1 VPEVPSDPSSA
12 VAGATEAAGPTIPT
26 AREPNSAR
34 RWWQD
39 AVFYEIYVRSFA
51 DADGDGV
58 GDIAG
63 ITSRLPYLAGLGVD
77 AVWLTPF
84 YPSPQADHG
93 YDVADYRDV
102 DPTFG
107 TLDDFDE
114 MLATA
119 HRHGIKV
126 VVDVVPNHSSD
137 EHAWFREA
145 LAAGPGSPE
154 CARYIFRDGRGED
167 GEEPPNNWHSVFGGP
182 AWARVPDGQ
191 WYLHL
196 FDRRQP
202 DFDWSNPEV
211 GDEFESVLRFW
222 LDRGVDG
229 FRIDVAHG
237 MFKAEGLPDV
247 ESDNNVGGIEAALAE
262 RDRPYWDQPEVHD
275 VYRRWRRVLQ
285 EYEGDRMAVAE
296 AWVSTPESMARYVRA
311 DELQQVFN
319 FHWLEA
325 RWSAAAFRA
334 VIEATFAA
342 VGPVEASP
350 TWVLSNH
357 DVERHVSRYGGGRRG
372 LDRARAATL
381 TMLALPGSAY
391 LYAGEEL
398 GLPQVDVPDDHRQDP
413 TYHRGGGVG
422 RDGCRVP
429 MPWSGDAPP
438 YGFGPDGSAPTWLP
452 QPPSWAGLSVAAQE
466 QDDHSTLAFY
476 RRALRT
482 RRDHLP
488 RLGTGVRFLDSAAE
502 VLAFRRDPDLV
513 CLVNCGTE
521 PTDVSQVGELVI
533 ASGAT
538 DTVAGGS
545 LPPDT
550 AAWFRG

>member
-1 VPEVPSDPSSA
+1 MPEATSPAPVTAPDAPASS
-12 VAGATEAAGPTIPT
+12 
-26 AREPNSAR
+26 RL
-34 RWWQD
+34 WWQD
-39 AVFYEIYVRSFA
+39 AVFYQIYVRSFA

-77 AVWLTPF
+77 AVWVTPF

-107 TLDDFDE
+107 SLADFDQ
-114 MLATA
+114 MLKTA
-119 HRHGIKV
+119 HEHGIRV
-126 VVDVVPNHSSD
+126 VVDIVPNHSSD
-137 EHAWFREA
+137 EHEWFRQA
-145 LAAGPGSPE
+145 VAAGPGSPE
-154 CARYIFRDGRGED
+154 RERYIFRDGRGDD
-167 GEEPPNNWHSVFGGP
+167 GELPPNNWASVFGGR
-182 AWARVPDGQ
+182 AWTRTDDGQ

-196 FDRRQP
+196 FDHRQP
-202 DFDWSNPEV
+202 DFNWANPEV
-211 GDEFESVLRFW
+211 ADEFDDVLRFW

-237 MFKAEGLPDV
+237 MVKAEGLPDV
-247 ESDNNVGGIEAALAE
+247 PEAAGADASAHVGGLEEELSFH
-262 RDRPYWDQPEVHD
+262 DRPYWDQPGVHD
-275 VYRRWRRVLQ
+275 IYRRWRRVLD
-285 EYEGDRMAVAE
+285 EYDGHRMAVAE
-296 AWVSTPESMARYVRA
+296 AWVTSPESMARYVRA

-357 DVERHVSRYGGGRRG
+357 DVERHVSRYGGGEQG
-372 LDRARAATL
+372 LARAQAATL
-381 TMLALPGSAY
+381 CMLALPGSAY
-391 LYAGEEL
+391 VYAGEEL
-398 GLPQVDVPDDHRQDP
+398 GLPQADVPPEHRQDP
-413 TYHRGGGVG
+413 AWHRGGRDS

-429 MPWSGDAPP
+429 LPWSGDAPP
-438 YGFGPDGSAPTWLP
+438 YGFGPGGEQPWLP
-452 QPPSWAGLSVAAQE
+452 QPAAWARLSVAEQE
-466 QDDHSTLAFY
+466 HDPESTLSFY
-476 RRALRT
+476 RRALEL
-482 RRDHLP
+482 RRSLLP
-488 RLGTGVRFLDSAAE
+488 ELGDGVEFLDSAPE

-513 CLVNCGTE
+513 CVVNCGTE
-521 PTDVSQVGELVI
+521 PTDVARLGEPVI
-533 ASGAT
+533 ASGRSAE
-538 DTVAGGS
+538 VAGGS

-550 AAWFRG
+550 AAWFRA